1 MSAYNCMKAIRF
13 AQCGLVLLCE
23 SADVWQELQQY
34 LPRDLQNDENGNIL
48 FPTGGK
54 LVKYFKGESR

>member
-1 MSAYNCMKAIRF
+1 MKAIKF

-23 SADVWQELQQY
+23 SDDVWQELQQY
-34 LPRDLQNDENGNIL
+34 LPKDLQKDKNGNIL

-54 LVKYFKGESR
+54 LVKHFRGEK

>member
-1 MSAYNCMKAIRF
+1 MSAYNCMKAIKF

-23 SADVWQELQQY
+23 SDDVWQELQQY
-34 LPRDLQNDENGNIL
+34 LPKDLQKDKNGNIL

-54 LVKYFKGESR
+54 LVKHFRGEK